1 MNYLDIAIAVP
12 LLYGL
17 IKGFSNGLIKEIT
30 GLLSLVVGIYVALN
44 FSNLLEP
51 HLSRIFDN
59 YEQFKPLLAFA
70 ILFISVLLLIK
81 LLGHLTDKL
90 TKALAL
96 GFLSRILGGI
106 FSMLKLA
113 LIISFLLMTELKFEL
128 IPQDT
133 KQSAQLYRPI
143 TNLVELI
150 SPHIE
155 KYKGALEDFQE
166 KTKQVKEDIKE
177 KIKKE

>member
-1 MNYLDIAIAVP
+1 MNYLDIAIAVSLP
-12 LLYGL
+12 YGL

-81 LLGHLTDKL
+81 LLGYLTDKL

-106 FSMLKLA
+106 FGMLKLA
-113 LIISFLLMTELKFEL
+113 LIISFLLMIESKFEL

-133 KQSAQLYRPI
+133 KQSAQLYKPI

-155 KYKGALEDFQE
+155 KHKGLLEDFQE
-166 KTKQVKEDIKE
+166 KTKQVKEDIEE

>member
-81 LLGHLTDKL
+81 LLGYLTAKL

-106 FSMLKLA
+106 FGMLKLA
-113 LIISFLLMTELKFEL
+113 LIISFLLMIESKFKL

-133 KQSAQLYRPI
+133 KQSAQLYKPI

-150 SPHIE
+150 SPYIAKH
-155 KYKGALEDFQE
+155 KGLLEDFQE
-166 KTKQVKEDIKE
+166 KTKQVKEDIEE

>member
-12 LLYGL
+12 LIYGL

-30 GLLSLVVGIYVALN
+30 GLLSLVVGIYIALN

-51 HLSRIFDN
+51 YLSGIFND

-70 ILFISVLLLIK
+70 TLFISVLLVIK
-81 LLGHLTDKL
+81 LLGYLTDKL

-106 FSMLKLA
+106 FGMLKVA
-113 LIISFLLMTELKFEL
+113 LIVSFLLMIESKFEL
-128 IPQDT
+128 ITKTT
-133 KQSAQLYRPI
+133 KQTALLYKPTSDLLEI
-143 TNLVELI
+143 VT
-150 SPHIE
+150 PHYE
-155 KYKGALEDFQE
+155 KHKGLLEDFQ
-166 KTKQVKEDIKE
+166 KQTKQVKEEIQE
-177 KIKKE
+177 KVKKE

>member
-1 MNYLDIAIAVP
+1 MNYLDIAIAVS

-30 GLLSLVVGIYVALN
+30 GLLSFVVGIYVALN

-81 LLGHLTDKL
+81 LLGYLTDKL

-106 FSMLKLA
+106 FGMLKLA
-113 LIISFLLMTELKFEL
+113 LIISFLLIRSEVFVSTNRTKYIPDFNDSILIELFAPL
-128 IPQDT
+128 ILARLT
-133 KQSAQLYRPI
+133 KLP
-143 TNLVELI
+143 VI
-150 SPHIE
+150 S
-155 KYKGALEDFQE
+155 
-166 KTKQVKEDIKE
+166 
-177 KIKKE
+177 

>member
-1 MNYLDIAIAVP
+1 MNYLDIAITVP

-17 IKGFSNGLIKEIT
+17 VKGFSNGLIKEIT
-30 GLLSLVVGIYVALN
+30 SLLSLIIGIYIAVN
-44 FSNLLEP
+44 FSILLDP
-51 HLSRIFDN
+51 HLSEIFDN

-155 KYKGALEDFQE
+155 KYKGVLEGFQE

>member
-1 MNYLDIAIAVP
+1 MNYLDIAIAVS

-81 LLGHLTDKL
+81 LLGYLTDKL

-96 GFLSRILGGI
+96 GFLSRILG
-106 FSMLKLA
+106 
-113 LIISFLLMTELKFEL
+113 
-128 IPQDT
+128 
-133 KQSAQLYRPI
+133 KQSAQLYKPI

-155 KYKGALEDFQE
+155 KHKGLLEDFQE
-166 KTKQVKEDIKE
+166 KTKQVKEDIEE